1 MQNFIAS
8 NWLLLAAVAL
18 FIIIF
23 YSWYVSIITK
33 RNAVDEAY
41 SGIDVQLKKRTDLI
55 PNIIAIAKKFLSHEK
70 ALLEE
75 VTRLRSDVMKLSSK
89 DESADRF
96 KLEGQLEQAM
106 SGVMIAVENYPD
118 LKSDAAMAE
127 AQRTYA
133 DVEAH
138 ISAAR
143 RNFNSAN
150 RVLRNSTQVFPGN
163 IIASM
168 VGVKSVAFFEITEAE
183 RATVNASDLLN
194 AK

>member
-1 MQNFIAS
+1 VQIFFAS
-8 NWLLLAAVAL
+8 NWLSLTLLAI
-18 FIIIF
+18 FIIVF

-33 RNAVDEAY
+33 RNAVEEAY

-55 PNIIAIAKKFLSHEK
+55 PNILAIAKKYLEHEK

-75 VTRLRSDVMKLSSK
+75 ITRLRTNVMNASN
-89 DESADRF
+89 ESEQRF
-96 KLEGQLEQAM
+96 KLEGHLEQAM
-106 SGVMIAVENYPD
+106 SGFMVAVENYPE
-118 LKSDAAMAE
+118 LKSDSAMTE

-150 RVLRNSTQVFPGN
+150 RVLRNATQVFPGN
-163 IIASM
+163 IIAAI
-168 VGVKSVAFFEITEAE
+168 VGVKKIAFFEIAESE
-183 RATVNASDLLN
+183 RAPVSASDMLGS
-194 AK
+194 

>member
-1 MQNFIAS
+1 MQIFFAS
-8 NWLLLAAVAL
+8 NWLSLTLLAI
-18 FIIIF
+18 FIIVF

-33 RNAVDEAY
+33 RNAVEEAY

-55 PNIIAIAKKFLSHEK
+55 PNILAIAKKYLEHEK

-75 VTRLRSDVMKLSSK
+75 ITRLRTNVMNASN
-89 DESADRF
+89 ESEQRF
-96 KLEGQLEQAM
+96 KLEEHLEQAM
-106 SGVMIAVENYPD
+106 SGLMVAVENYPE
-118 LKSDAAMAE
+118 LKSDSAMTE

-150 RVLRNSTQVFPGN
+150 RVLRNATQVFPGN
-163 IIASM
+163 IIAAI
-168 VGVKSVAFFEITEAE
+168 VGVKKIAFFEIAESE
-183 RATVNASDLLN
+183 RAPVSASDMLGS
-194 AK
+194 

>member
-1 MQNFIAS
+1 MQIFFAS
-8 NWLLLAAVAL
+8 NWLSLTLLAI
-18 FIIIF
+18 FIIVF

-33 RNAVDEAY
+33 RNAVEEAY

-55 PNIIAIAKKFLSHEK
+55 PNILAIAKKYLEHEK

-75 VTRLRSDVMKLSSK
+75 ITRLRTNVMNASN
-89 DESADRF
+89 ESEQRF
-96 KLEGQLEQAM
+96 KLEGHLEQAM
-106 SGVMIAVENYPD
+106 SGFMVAVENYPE
-118 LKSDAAMAE
+118 LKSDSAMTE

-150 RVLRNSTQVFPGN
+150 RVLRNATQVFPGN
-163 IIASM
+163 IIAAI
-168 VGVKSVAFFEITEAE
+168 VGVKKIAFFEIAESE
-183 RATVNASDLLN
+183 RAPVSASDMLGS
-194 AK
+194 

>member
-1 MQNFIAS
+1 VQIFFAS
-8 NWLLLAAVAL
+8 NWLSLTLLAI
-18 FIIIF
+18 FIIVF

-33 RNAVDEAY
+33 RNAVEEAY

-55 PNIIAIAKKFLSHEK
+55 PNILAIAKKYLEHEK

-75 VTRLRSDVMKLSSK
+75 ITRLRTNVMNASN
-89 DESADRF
+89 ESEQRF
-96 KLEGQLEQAM
+96 KLEEHLEQAM
-106 SGVMIAVENYPD
+106 SGLMVAVENYPE
-118 LKSDAAMAE
+118 LKSDSAMTE

-150 RVLRNSTQVFPGN
+150 RVLRNATQVFPGN
-163 IIASM
+163 IIAAI
-168 VGVKSVAFFEITEAE
+168 VGVKKIAFFEIAESE
-183 RATVNASDLLN
+183 RAPVSASDMLGS
-194 AK
+194 